1 MAYNK
6 ENRRR
11 YYLHK
16 RIREKYT
23 VNVMQRTIYVPG
35 NELSDIPEP
44 YCSFFSELGSKK
56 GYVVQGTIH

>member
-16 RIREKYT
+16 RIREKYP
-23 VNVMQRTIYVPG
+23 VNVMQRTIYVQSDEL
-35 NELSDIPEP
+35 NEIPEP
-44 YCSFFSELGSKK
+44 YLSFCHELGLKK
-56 GYVVQGTIH
+56 GYVVQGTI